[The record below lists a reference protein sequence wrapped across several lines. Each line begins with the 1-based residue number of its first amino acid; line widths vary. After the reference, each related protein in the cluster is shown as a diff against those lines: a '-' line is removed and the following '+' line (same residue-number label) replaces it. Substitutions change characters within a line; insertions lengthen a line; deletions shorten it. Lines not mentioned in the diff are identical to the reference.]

1 MRYLS
6 YTLIAIIALCNSITA
21 QEKWDLRKCVDYAV
35 SHGFTI
41 KQAELQTKLADI
53 QFNQSRLSQYPTL
66 NAGNSYG
73 VSFGLRENP
82 TTGILENQRFFNL
95 GLNLQSSAS
104 IFNWYSKKNAI
115 AADQFEMLAARAG
128 VEKQKNDLSLLVANN
143 YLAILLAKEQENIA
157 RVQLQQSI
165 SQFTN
170 TRKLV
175 DAGALPELNAA
186 ELEAQVA
193 RDTSSVISAKGNV
206 QQAILNLKA
215 NLNLDAAAEFEVA
228 IPPVE
233 MIPIDPIADL
243 QPEAVFALAVKNLP
257 QQQVNSLRYQAG
269 EKSMLSSKGAMKPNI
284 GAFGNI
290 GTNYVYFKTPIY
302 NRILTGTT
310 TPTGLIVNTGT
321 IDYPVL
327 QPATKQGDISGY
339 IKPNGLGP
347 QLSNNLGQNI
357 GLNISVPIFNGS
369 SLRSNYERSKV
380 NLQNLS
386 LQKDIDNQKIK
397 QDIYSAYNAAIVA
410 LEKFNASKKA
420 VETSQRSYDFSKKRY
435 DVGMLPTLDL
445 ITNQNNLFRAK
456 LEMVSNQFDYVFK
469 MKVLEFYRGL
479 GIKL

>member
-6 YTLIAIIALCNSITA
+6 YTLIAIIALCNSVNA

-35 SHGFTI
+35 SNGFTI

-53 QFNQSRLSQYPTL
+53 QYNQSKLSQYPSL

-73 VSFGLRENP
+73 MSFGLRENP
-82 TTGILENQRFFNL
+82 TTGIFENQRFFNL
-95 GLNLQSSAS
+95 GLNLQSSAN
-104 IFNWYSKKNAI
+104 IFNWYSRKNSI
-115 AADQFEMLAARAG
+115 AADQFEMLAARAS

-143 YLAILLAKEQENIA
+143 YLTILLAKEQENIA

-165 SQFTN
+165 AQYTN

-175 DAGALPELNAA
+175 DAGSLPELNAA

-215 NLNLDAAAEFEVA
+215 NLNLDAATEFDVA

-243 QPEAVFALAVKNLP
+243 QPDAVFALAVKNLP
-257 QQQVNSLRYQAG
+257 QQQVNNLKYQAG
-269 EKSMLSSKGAMKPNI
+269 EKRMLSSKGAMKPSI
-284 GAFGNI
+284 SAFGNI
-290 GTNYVYFKTPIY
+290 GTNYVYFKTPVY
-302 NRILTGTT
+302 ERILTGTT
-310 TPTGLIVNTGT
+310 IPTGLIVNTGT
-321 IDYPVL
+321 VNYPVL
-327 QPATKQGDISGY
+327 SPVTKQGDISGY
-339 IKPNGLGP
+339 IKPNGLGS

-380 NLQNLS
+380 NLQSLS
-386 LQKDIDNQKIK
+386 LQKDIDNQRIK
-397 QDIYSAYNAAIVA
+397 QDIYLAYNSAIVA
-410 LEKFNASKKA
+410 LEKFNASKKS
-420 VETSQRSYDFSKKRY
+420 VETSQRSYDFAKKRY
-435 DVGMLPTLDL
+435 EVGMLPTLDL
-445 ITNQNNLFRAK
+445 ITNQNSLFRAK

-469 MKVLEFYRGL
+469 MKVLEFYKGL

>member
-53 QFNQSRLSQYPTL
+53 QYNQSRLSQYPTL

>member
-21 QEKWDLRKCVDYAV
+21 QEKWDLRKCVDYAI
-35 SHGFTI
+35 SNGFTI

-53 QFNQSRLSQYPTL
+53 QYNQSKLSQLPAL

-82 TTGILENQRFFNL
+82 TTGIFENQRFFNL

-104 IFNWYSKKNAI
+104 IFNWYSRKNTI
-115 AADQFEMLAARAG
+115 AANQFEMLAARAA

-157 RVQLQQSI
+157 RVQLQQSVA
-165 SQFTN
+165 QYTN

-215 NLNLDAAAEFEVA
+215 NLNLDAAAEFDVA

-257 QQQVNSLRYQAG
+257 QQQVNNLKYKAG
-269 EKSMLSSKGAMKPNI
+269 EKNLLSSKGAMKPNI

-302 NRILTGTT
+302 NRILTGAT
-310 TPTGLIVNTGT
+310 TPTGLTVNTGT
-321 IDYPVL
+321 VNFPVL
-327 QPATKQGDISGY
+327 SPVTKQGDISGY
-339 IKPNGLGP
+339 IKPNGLGS
-347 QLSNNLGQNI
+347 QISKNLGQNI

-380 NLQNLS
+380 NLQSLS

-397 QDIYSAYNAAIVA
+397 QDIYLAYNSAIVS
-410 LEKFNASKKA
+410 LEKFNASKKS
-420 VETSQRSYDFSKKRY
+420 VETSQRSYDFAKKRY
-435 DVGMLPTLDL
+435 EVGMLPTLDL

>member
-6 YTLIAIIALCNSITA
+6 YTLVAIIALCNSITA

-35 SHGFTI
+35 RHGFTI
-41 KQAELQTKLADI
+41 RQAELQTKLADI
-53 QFNQSRLSQYPTL
+53 QFNQNRLSQLPNL

-73 VSFGLRENP
+73 LSFGLRENP
-82 TTGILENQRFFNL
+82 TTGIFENQRFFNL

-115 AADQFEMLAARAG
+115 AADQFEVLAARAG

-143 YLAILLAKEQENIA
+143 YLAILLAIEQENIA

-165 SQFTN
+165 AQFTN

-215 NLNLDAAAEFEVA
+215 NLNLDAAAEFDVA
-228 IPPVE
+228 VPPVE

-257 QQQVNSLRYQAG
+257 QQQVNNLKYKAG
-269 EKSMLSSKGAMKPNI
+269 EKNVLSSKAAMKPNI

-302 NRILTGTT
+302 NRILTGAT

-321 IDYPVL
+321 IDFPILSPV
-327 QPATKQGDISGY
+327 TKQGDISGY
-339 IKPNGLGP
+339 IKPDRLIS
-347 QLSNNLGQNI
+347 QLPNNLGQNI

-369 SLRSNYERSKV
+369 SLRSNYQRSKV

-386 LQKDIDNQKIK
+386 LQKEIDNQKIK
-397 QDIYSAYNAAIVA
+397 QDIYQAYNSAIVA
-410 LEKFNASKKA
+410 LEKFNASKKS
-420 VETSQRSYDFSKKRY
+420 VETSQRSYDFAKKRY
-435 DVGMLPTLDL
+435 EVGILPTLDL

>member
-1 MRYLS
+1 
-6 YTLIAIIALCNSITA
+6 
-21 QEKWDLRKCVDYAV
+21 
-35 SHGFTI
+35 
-41 KQAELQTKLADI
+41 
-53 QFNQSRLSQYPTL
+53 
-66 NAGNSYG
+66 
-73 VSFGLRENP
+73 
-82 TTGILENQRFFNL
+82 
-95 GLNLQSSAS
+95 
-104 IFNWYSKKNAI
+104 
-115 AADQFEMLAARAG
+115 MLAARAG

>member
-1 MRYLS
+1 MRYLTYS
-6 YTLIAIIALCNSITA
+6 LIAIITLCNSITA
-21 QEKWDLRKCVDYAV
+21 QEKWDLRKCVEYAV
-35 SHGFTI
+35 GHGFTI

-53 QFNQSRLSQYPTL
+53 QHNQSKRSQLPNL

-82 TTGILENQRFFNL
+82 TTGIFENQRFFNL

-115 AADQFEMLAARAG
+115 AADQFETLAARAA

-143 YLAILLAKEQENIA
+143 YLTVLLAKEQENIA

-165 SQFTN
+165 AQYTN

-215 NLNLDAAAEFEVA
+215 NLNLDAAAEFDVA

-243 QPEAVFALAVKNLP
+243 QPEAVFALAVRNLP
-257 QQQVNSLRYQAG
+257 QQQVNNLKYQAG
-269 EKSMLSSKGAMKPNI
+269 EKDMLSSKGAMKPSI

-290 GTNYVYFKTPIY
+290 GTNYVYFKTPVY

-321 IDYPVL
+321 VNYPVL
-327 QPATKQGDISGY
+327 SLVTKQGDISGY
-339 IKPNGLGP
+339 IKPNGPGP

-369 SLRSNYERSKV
+369 TLRSNYERSKV
-380 NLQNLS
+380 NLEGLS

-397 QDIYSAYNAAIVA
+397 QDIYLAYNSAIVA
-410 LEKFNASKKA
+410 LEKFNASKKS

-469 MKVLEFYRGL
+469 MKVLEFYKGM

>member
-6 YTLIAIIALCNSITA
+6 STLIAIIALCNSITA

-53 QFNQSRLSQYPTL
+53 QYNQSRLSQYPTL

-269 EKSMLSSKGAMKPNI
+269 EKSMLSSKGAMKPSI

-290 GTNYVYFKTPIY
+290 GTNYVYFKTPVY

-321 IDYPVL
+321 VDYPVL
-327 QPATKQGDISGY
+327 QPATKQGDISSY

-357 GLNISVPIFNGS
+357 GLNLNIPIFNGS

-397 QDIYSAYNAAIVA
+397 QDIYSAYNSAIVA